1 MPPWITKTAGKEYKI
16 MSYDFAFWYNK
27 RNDKPIICAAV
38 NYVEYTTKFGGT
50 VKVIG
55 DEIADYNFPLNAD
68 YMLKSSSG
76 NYFASQNGLVMIQVT
91 KS

>member
-1 MPPWITKTAGKEYKI
+1 MN
-16 MSYDFAFWYNK
+16 YDFAFWYNK
-27 RNDKPIICAAV
+27 RNDKPIICIAV

-50 VKVIG
+50 VKVTG

-68 YMLKSSSG
+68 YILKSSSG